1 MHDFPLDGV
10 VVVER
15 SDSASAP
22 FAGQILAALG
32 ADVWKIERPTGDSAL
47 GLGAEQVEGQRR
59 GLPCHQLRQA
69 LHQP

>member
-32 ADVWKIERPTGDSAL
+32 
-47 GLGAEQVEGQRR
+47 LGAEQVEGQRR